1 MKPRQKDADE
11 QSGQK
16 YQMHDSYLITEI
28 SQYQHI
34 NAVNCSRPI
43 VAGEVPWRGDLFMD
57 AGDTGLYCCSSGRG
71 GGGGRSGERRGGGE
85 GLKEGGGQE
94 AATGSLPAG
103 CCSSLMSSNVLS
115 HHRHNQVRKDIAT
128 DII

>member
-57 AGDTGLYCCSSGRG
+57 AGDTGFYCCSSGR
-71 GGGGRSGERRGGGE
+71 GGGGRSGERRGGGG

-103 CCSSLMSSNVLS
+103 CCSSLMSSNALS
-115 HHRHNQVRKDIAT
+115 HHRHNQVRKDTTT